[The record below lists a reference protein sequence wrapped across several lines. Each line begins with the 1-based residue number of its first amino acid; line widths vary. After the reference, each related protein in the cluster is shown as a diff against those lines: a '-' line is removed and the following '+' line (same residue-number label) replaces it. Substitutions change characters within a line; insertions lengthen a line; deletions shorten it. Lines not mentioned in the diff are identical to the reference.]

1 MNKDIEGKIEI
12 TVDKTGMVHLNVQ
25 NMSNTKA
32 GAIISSTLAQ
42 LIHTVGT
49 SANKTLGE
57 RLDFLMNDI
66 VPDIK
71 DNILKLDNIFM
82 DEQL

>member
-1 MNKDIEGKIEI
+1 MNKDIKSKIEI
-12 TVDKTGMVHLNVQ
+12 TVDKTGMIHISIK
-25 NMSNTKA
+25 NMSNAKA

-66 VPDIK
+66 VPGIK
-71 DNILKLDNIFM
+71 DNILKLDNVFM

>member
-1 MNKDIEGKIEI
+1 MNKNIKGKIEI
-12 TVDKTGMVHLNVQ
+12 TVDKTGMIHLNIK
-25 NMSNTKA
+25 NMSNIKA
-32 GAIISSTLAQ
+32 GAIIASTLAQ

-71 DNILKLDNIFM
+71 DNILKLDNVFM

>member
-1 MNKDIEGKIEI
+1 MNKNIKGKIEI
-12 TVDKTGMVHLNVQ
+12 NVDETGMIHLSVQ
-25 NMSNTKA
+25 NMSNIKA
-32 GAIISSTLAQ
+32 GAIIASTLAQ
-42 LIHTVGT
+42 LIHTVVT

-71 DNILKLDNIFM
+71 DNILKLDNVFM

>member
-1 MNKDIEGKIEI
+1 
-12 TVDKTGMVHLNVQ
+12 
-25 NMSNTKA
+25 MSNTKA
-32 GAIISSTLAQ
+32 GAIISSILAQ

-66 VPDIK
+66 VPEIK
-71 DNILKLDNIFM
+71 DNILKLDDVFM

>member
-1 MNKDIEGKIEI
+1 MNKNSKGKIEI
-12 TVDKTGMVHLNVQ
+12 TVDKTGMIHLNIT
-25 NMSNTKA
+25 NMSNTKV
-32 GAIISSTLAQ
+32 GAIIAATLAQ

-49 SANKTLGE
+49 NANKTLGE

-71 DNILKLDNIFM
+71 DNILKLDNVFM